1 MYTGWHWIL
10 LHSTGWCASALHL
23 CSGLAGVSG
32 GIKSAPIRVIYKS
45 VCIIFNFKKIKTF
58 KMYVGMACQKV
69 CKEGLHGWYKSEG
82 KYTKPHP
89 GIFFILAYKDI
100 GTGLCILVSQSIE
113 STKLSILFQ
122 FVGLW
127 LHLKDFFLSLII
139 SNCNYSVAVNKST
152 EDTNTQNAKRCRD
165 GTPKCMQ
172 TWKGW
177 YKSEGKYIILW
188 RHYVVVVQHFGTQIT
203 FVINEGEYL
212 NHLWV
217 IIVGQNLMQK
227 YFSHHQLYILL
238 VIFIFLVV
246 Y

>member
-1 MYTGWHWIL
+1 MDDIKVKVNIQ
-10 LHSTGWCASALHL
+10 SPIPASFFHTSIQRYRDGTLYI
-23 CSGLAGVSG
+23 G
-32 GIKSAPIRVIYKS
+32 
-45 VCIIFNFKKIKTF
+45 FT
-58 KMYVGMACQKV
+58 
-69 CKEGLHGWYKSEG
+69 
-82 KYTKPHP
+82 KY
-89 GIFFILAYKDI
+89 
-100 GTGLCILVSQSIE
+100 SME

-227 YFSHHQLYILL
+227 YFSHHQLYI
-238 VIFIFLVV
+238 FF
-246 Y
+246 